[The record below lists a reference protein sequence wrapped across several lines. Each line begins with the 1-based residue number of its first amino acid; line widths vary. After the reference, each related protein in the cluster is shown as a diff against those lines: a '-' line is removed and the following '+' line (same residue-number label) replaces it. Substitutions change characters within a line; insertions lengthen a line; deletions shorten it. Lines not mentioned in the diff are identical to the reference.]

1 MSTED
6 GPGLRTTLFFKG
18 CPLKCRWCHNPE
30 SISPRPHTEW
40 TAVKCIGCGT
50 CLAVCPDKAIS
61 SKDGKIVI
69 DFSLCQRCGKCAEE
83 CPAGA
88 IEVKGVKMSAD
99 EAFAILIK
107 DKAYWGKD
115 GGVTLSGGEALSQ
128 SAEAAE
134 LLKKL
139 KEAGVHTAVDTC
151 GFCGKKDIDNVYPY
165 TDLFLYDLKL
175 SDELL
180 HKHFT
185 GQGPDII
192 KENYLYLAEK
202 CKTDGKGL
210 WVRTPVIPGATDCVE
225 NIKVLAEFIGDTA
238 DKWELCSFNNLCRD
252 KYERLYTEW
261 EFAKTP
267 LVKKQRMEQLAE
279 TARKAGVKNVIWSG
293 MTLMEG

>member
-1 MSTED
+1 MA
-6 GPGLRTTLFFKG
+6 RRF
-18 CPLKCRWCHNPE
+18 
-30 SISPRPHTEW
+30 
-40 TAVKCIGCGT
+40 
-50 CLAVCPDKAIS
+50 
-61 SKDGKIVI
+61 
-69 DFSLCQRCGKCAEE
+69 
-83 CPAGA
+83 
-88 IEVKGVKMSAD
+88 
-99 EAFAILIK
+99 
-107 DKAYWGKD
+107 
-115 GGVTLSGGEALSQ
+115 SQ

-210 WVRTPVIPGATDCVE
+210 WVRTPVIPGATDCVGE
-225 NIKVLAEFIGDTA
+225 HKGFGGIHRGYRRQMGAL
-238 DKWELCSFNNLCRD
+238 LL
-252 KYERLYTEW
+252 
-261 EFAKTP
+261 
-267 LVKKQRMEQLAE
+267 Q
-279 TARKAGVKNVIWSG
+279 
-293 MTLMEG
+293 